1 MLLLFFR
8 SDGSLHFE
16 CVNLNSLSN
25 WFTEL
30 PEGKVVGSCCLRSVV
45 LERFFNRVDYL
56 EIKTKVI
63 TLFKLERF
71 SLECRKVIVCF
82 NYATRLA

>member
-1 MLLLFFR
+1 MKHWFFLNRHFLRGRSGFPLTCGLYFFCVFR

-30 PEGKVVGSCCLRSVV
+30 PEGKVVASCCLRSVV
-45 LERFFNRVDYL
+45 LGRFVNSCARAL
-56 EIKTKVI
+56 
-63 TLFKLERF
+63 
-71 SLECRKVIVCF
+71 
-82 NYATRLA
+82 